1 MTREREPITHNQ
13 PDSGTPT
20 GLGRVVLV
28 AIARSFLGKAQ
39 VQARQGRREA
49 VQPIATAL
57 RRRAWGSSIKGMGL
71 LSVAAFLSLVAT
83 FAKEVSAGPEHGRHC
98 RLRSFAGS
106 SYTVCT
112 FDASRT
118 QISVHWR
125 DGAGKPYGTLEAIRQ
140 HFVRTGKVFLF
151 AMNGGMYREDL
162 SPVGYHVEAR
172 RKIRHANTRRGPG
185 NFHML
190 PNGIFYVDKG
200 RAGVMETRAFLRRN
214 RRPSFATQSGPMLVI
229 DGRIH
234 PRFNPTSVHRK
245 LRSGVGVSR
254 DGRTVYFAISEDVV
268 TFYNFAKLFEVKL
281 NAPNA
286 LFLDGGSVP
295 QMLAPG
301 LSRRNF
307 GPVGPIVAVAVDQ

>member
-1 MTREREPITHNQ
+1 
-13 PDSGTPT
+13 
-20 GLGRVVLV
+20 
-28 AIARSFLGKAQ
+28 
-39 VQARQGRREA
+39 
-49 VQPIATAL
+49 
-57 RRRAWGSSIKGMGL
+57 MGL
-71 LSVAAFLSLVAT
+71 LGVTAFLGLAAT
-83 FAKEVSAGPEHGRHC
+83 FATEALAGPEHGRHC
-98 RLRSFAGS
+98 SARSFAGS
-106 SYTVCT
+106 RYTVCQ
-112 FDASRT
+112 FDPSRT
-118 QISVHWR
+118 QISIHWR
-125 DGAGKPYGTLEAIRQ
+125 NGAGKPYGTLEAVRR
-140 HFVRTGKVFLF
+140 HFDQTGKVFLF

-172 RKIRHANTRRGPG
+172 RKIRNANTRRGPG

-190 PNGIFYVDKG
+190 PNGIFYVDNG

-234 PRFNPTSVHRK
+234 PQFNPTSAHRK
-245 LRSGVGVSR
+245 PRSGVGVSG
-254 DGRTVYFAISEDVV
+254 DGRTVYFAISEGIV
-268 TFYNFAKLFEVKL
+268 TFYNFAKLFEIKL

-307 GPVGPIVAVAVDQ
+307 APVGPIIAVTVGQ